1 MGSGLPLGQELRSAI
16 LAVCL
21 RDAAGLEQVAA
32 VERLYCLALLR
43 YIGSTT
49 GCTSRCGDPIFG
61 DELAAGGADAA

>member
-16 LAVCL
+16 LAMYL
-21 RDAAGLEQVAA
+21 TDAAGLEQAAA

-43 YIGSTT
+43 YIGCTT